1 MTGAWPWGTPRPAWP
16 PVTPPSTW
24 PRPWS
29 AECGCAHEC
38 ACLGGGGDHRR
49 RRVGAAV
56 PGRPG
61 GGLPGRAGLPGR
73 HAGHQPVRRGDPRL
87 PDRPG
92 PRQGPGAAGRH
103 GRGRLVH
110 HVLDLDVR
118 DRTAGRRPGTGPG
131 RGQRGGQ
138 PGAGRGRGRAGA
150 VDRGTAVITDG
161 LKLTSYFGERQR
173 AGGQFVA
180 DALAGLYGRN
190 QVAASI
196 LLRGVEGFG
205 LKHRLRTDLS
215 LSLSEDLPLTAIAV
229 DERERIEALTP
240 EAVRLTGSGLITLER
255 ARLLT
260 GDLDG
265 EAVNGNGGAAKVT
278 IYLGRQERVYR
289 VPAFVAVCDLLYR
302 RGVDGGGPAPRRGG
316 GARFSSRNAEVP
328 MMVIAVGAEDR
339 IARVLP
345 ELGGLLARPLA
356 TVERVV
362 VCKRDGQLRCP
373 PPLGEPAPGPDGAPG
388 ARWQKLMV
396 YTSEASRADGQPIHR
411 AIVRRLRS
419 AGLAGATTQLG
430 IWGFHGAHPPHGDRL
445 FQLSRHVPAVT
456 SVINRPER
464 IAVAFGLIDE
474 LTTATG
480 LVTSENV
487 PARFRP
493 ADDS

>member
-1 MTGAWPWGTPRPAWP
+1 
-16 PVTPPSTW
+16 
-24 PRPWS
+24 
-29 AECGCAHEC
+29 
-38 ACLGGGGDHRR
+38 
-49 RRVGAAV
+49 
-56 PGRPG
+56 
-61 GGLPGRAGLPGR
+61 
-73 HAGHQPVRRGDPRL
+73 
-87 PDRPG
+87 
-92 PRQGPGAAGRH
+92 
-103 GRGRLVH
+103 
-110 HVLDLDVR
+110 
-118 DRTAGRRPGTGPG
+118 
-131 RGQRGGQ
+131 
-138 PGAGRGRGRAGA
+138 
-150 VDRGTAVITDG
+150 VITDG

-173 AGGQFVA
+173 VGSQFVA

-205 LKHRLRTDLS
+205 LKHRLRTDRS

-229 DERERIEALTP
+229 DERERIEALAP

-265 EAVNGNGGAAKVT
+265 EAANGSGGAAKVT

-289 VPAFVAVCDLLYR
+289 VPAFVAVCDLLHR
-302 RGVDGGGPAPRRGG
+302 RGIDGATALLGVDGTAHGQRERAM
-316 GARFSSRNAEVP
+316 FFSRNAEVP

-339 IARVLP
+339 ISRVLP

-356 TVERVV
+356 TVERVE
-362 VCKRDGQLRCP
+362 VCKRDGRLLCP
-373 PPLGEPAPGPDGAPG
+373 PPNGEPVEDGQP
-388 ARWQKLMV
+388 RWQKLMV

-419 AGLAGATTQLG
+419 AGLSGATTQLG

-456 SVINRPER
+456 SVIDRPEQ
-464 IAVAFGLIDE
+464 IAKAFSVIDE

-493 ADDS
+493 ADNP